1 MSKFVTSA
9 IRQSLSCA
17 ITFIKN
23 GYDMN
28 DLVFKGQ
35 NDQVI
40 TTSLLVAETFKKEH
54 RNVLKSIRKL
64 MSATN
69 VAVAQMFDEQMYV
82 NDQGKEQ
89 PMFYMNRDGFTLLA
103 MGFTGDKAIDF
114 KVEYINA
121 FNKMEEAIKK
131 GLIENTQ
138 KDQDDFDDKKRFIEW
153 SANFLGVND
162 AGKLMMARKLAAEYG
177 MDKYLPDYVESKGQL
192 HSATYLLKKY
202 GCNFSATTFN
212 TCAHTTGLI
221 KKMERKG
228 KGGITRTWWA
238 LDEPGKEF
246 GEDLVSDKCP
256 SQTQIHWYDDKF
268 TQVLDIISAE
278 YVGKGE

>member
-1 MSKFVTSA
+1 
-9 IRQSLSCA
+9 
-17 ITFIKN
+17 
-23 GYDMN
+23 MN

-35 NDQVI
+35 NDQVV
-40 TTSLLVAETFKKEH
+40 TTSLKVAEVFEKEH
-54 RNVLKSIRKL
+54 KHVLDAVRRL
-64 MSATN
+64 RSAEN
-69 VAVAQMFDEQMYV
+69 SAVIQMFPESAYLDE
-82 NDQGKEQ
+82 QGKER
-89 PMFYMNRDGFTLLA
+89 PMFIMNRDGFTLLA
-103 MGFTGDKAIDF
+103 MGFNGKKALDF
-114 KVEYINA
+114 KIAYIDA
-121 FNKMEEAIKK
+121 FNKMEAELK
-131 GLIENTQ
+131 
-138 KDQDDFDDKKRFIEW
+138 DKKPALPDLDLKVRFIEW
-153 SANFLGVND
+153 SASFLGVND

>member
-1 MSKFVTSA
+1 
-9 IRQSLSCA
+9 
-17 ITFIKN
+17 
-23 GYDMN
+23 MN

-40 TTSLLVAETFKKEH
+40 TTSLKVAEKFKKEH

-64 MSATN
+64 MTAKN
-69 VAVAQMFDEQMYV
+69 VAVAKMFDEQMYV

-121 FNKMEEAIKK
+121 FNKMEAELK
-131 GLIENTQ
+131 
-138 KDQDDFDDKKRFIEW
+138 DKKPALPDLDLKVRFIEW
-153 SANFLGVND
+153 SASFLGVND

-192 HSATYLLKKY
+192 HSATYLLKKH

>member
-1 MSKFVTSA
+1 
-9 IRQSLSCA
+9 
-17 ITFIKN
+17 
-23 GYDMN
+23 MN
-28 DLVFKGQ
+28 ELVFRGQ

-40 TTSLLVAETFKKEH
+40 TTSLKVAEKFKKEH

-64 MSATN
+64 MTAKN
-69 VAVAQMFDEQMYV
+69 VAVAKMFDEQMYV

-89 PMFYMNRDGFTLLA
+89 PMFYMNRDGFVLLA
-103 MGFTGDKAIDF
+103 MGFTGDRAIDF
-114 KVEYINA
+114 KVEYIEA
-121 FNKMEEAIKK
+121 FNKMEETIKN
-131 GLIENTQ
+131 GLIENAR
-138 KDQDDFDDKKRFIEW
+138 KDQSDFDDKKRFIEW
-153 SANFLGVND
+153 SASFLGVND
-162 AGKLMMARKLAAEYG
+162 AGKLMMARKLAADYG
-177 MDKYLPDYVESKGQL
+177 MDKYLPEYVESKGQL

-202 GCNFSATTFN
+202 GCNFNATIFNVSA
-212 TCAHTTGLI
+212 HSSGLI

-268 TQVLDIISAE
+268 TQVLDIISAK
-278 YVGKGE
+278 YVGKEE